1 MRFADIAGQR
11 ELINRTVKNVKVS
24 RVAHAQMIIG
34 HEGSGGLAFA
44 LAYAQFVNCT
54 DKQYYTEDSEIHGD
68 SCGKCYSCV
77 KSQKLIH
84 PDIHFVL
91 PLTTTKKFP
100 KKVLSKEFLPD
111 WRNFIFENSA
121 YVNLNQWYDYIE
133 VENKQGIIS
142 AEECNEILSTLSYKT
157 YESEYK
163 IMIIWMIEKLFH
175 SAAPKLLKILEEPPE
190 KTLFLL
196 VSDNHHLVLDTIMSR
211 VQLLK
216 LNRLTYSEIYNYL
229 NSKYSVEKSKVVK
242 YTDMLN
248 SNLDEIRETVLNDQD
263 KDEFIKFFIE
273 WMRTCYRVQTDVILS
288 QSNTFKDFG
297 RERQKQFLSFS
308 SKQIRNAYVSRF
320 SKMLLQYH
328 DSEKIDFY
336 TNFGNYLNINN
347 IEKISEEIDNAIN
360 AVERNGTAKILFT
373 HLSFKL
379 GQYLKTK

>member
-1 MRFADIAGQR
+1 MKFSELAGQK
-11 ELINRTVKNVKVS
+11 ELINQTVNNIKNS

-54 DKQYYTEDSEIHGD
+54 DKQYYSEDSEIIGD
-68 SCGKCYSCV
+68 SCGKCYSCL

-91 PLTTTKKFP
+91 PLTTTKKFS
-100 KKVLSKEFLPD
+100 KKVLSKEFLVD
-111 WRNFIFENSA
+111 WRKFIFENSP
-121 YVNLNQWYDYIE
+121 YVNLNQWYEFIE

-142 AEECNEILSTLSYKT
+142 AEECNEILSTLSYKA

-163 IMIIWMIEKLFH
+163 VMIIWMIEKLFH
-175 SAAPKLLKILEEPPE
+175 SAAPKILKILEEPPE

-216 LNRLTYSEIYNYL
+216 LKRLTHTEIYNYL
-229 NSKYSVEKSKVVK
+229 NSKYSVEKNIAVK
-242 YTDMLN
+242 YSDMLN
-248 SNLDEIRETVLNDQD
+248 SNLDEIREVILNQQD
-263 KDEFIKFFIE
+263 KDEFISFFIE
-273 WMRTCYRVQTDVILS
+273 WMRTCYRMQTDVILNH
-288 QSNTFKDFG
+288 SNTFRDFG
-297 RERQKQFLSFS
+297 REKQKQFLSFS

-320 SKMLLQYH
+320 SNTLLQYH
-328 DSEKIDFY
+328 DSEKMDFY
-336 TNFGNYLNINN
+336 VNFGKYLNITN
-347 IEKISEEIDNAIN
+347 IDMINEEINSTIN
-360 AVERNGTAKILFT
+360 AVERNGTPKILFT
-373 HLSFKL
+373 HLSYKL